1 MADASG
7 ADVMA
12 DCVILIGLPAA
23 GKSSFYRE
31 RFAGTHDHIS
41 KDLLRNNRQP
51 ERRQEQ
57 LLQESLAGG
66 RSLVIDN
73 TNASVA
79 TRAPLI
85 RAARAHGATVV
96 GYYFPTEAAA
106 ALRRNRAREGRER
119 VPDVAIFAVRKRLE
133 PPTREEGFDELF
145 EVKLLEDERRF
156 DVIPWV
162 GDRL

>member
-1 MADASG
+1 M
-7 ADVMA
+7 

-23 GKSSFYRE
+23 GKTTFYRE

-41 KDLLRNNRQP
+41 KDILRNNRRP

-57 LLQESLAGG
+57 LLLESLSGG

-73 TNASVA
+73 TNPSVEV
-79 TRAPLI
+79 RAPLI
-85 RAARAHGATVV
+85 RAARAHGARVI
-96 GYYFPTEAAA
+96 GYYFPTEAGA
-106 ALRRNRAREGRER
+106 ALRRNRAREGRDR

-133 PPTREEGFDELF
+133 PPSRDEGFDELF
-145 EVKLLEDERRF
+145 EVRLLEDERRF
-156 DVIPWV
+156 EVIPRV

>member
-1 MADASG
+1 MADASS
-7 ADVMA
+7 VMA
-12 DCVILIGLPAA
+12 ECVILIGLPAA
-23 GKSSFYRE
+23 GKSTFYRE

-57 LLQESLAGG
+57 LLLESLSGG

-79 TRAPLI
+79 VRAPLI
-85 RAARAHGATVV
+85 RAARAHGARVV
-96 GYYFPTEAAA
+96 GYYFPAEAGA
-106 ALRRNRAREGRER
+106 ALRRNRAREGRDR
-119 VPDVAIFAVRKRLE
+119 VPDVAIFTVRKRLE
-133 PPTREEGFDELF
+133 PPSREEGFDELF
-145 EVKLLEDERRF
+145 EVRLLEDERRF
-156 DVIPWV
+156 EVVPRV

>member
-1 MADASG
+1 M
-7 ADVMA
+7 

-23 GKSSFYRE
+23 GKSTFYRE
-31 RFAGTHDHIS
+31 RFGGTHDHIS
-41 KDLLRNNRQP
+41 KDLLRNNRRP

-57 LLQESLAGG
+57 LLLESLSGG

-79 TRAPLI
+79 VRAPLI
-85 RAARAHGATVV
+85 RTARAHGARVI
-96 GYYFPTEAAA
+96 GYYFPTDAGA
-106 ALRRNRAREGRER
+106 ALRRNRAREGRDR

-133 PPTREEGFDELF
+133 PPSRDEGFDELF
-145 EVKLLEDERRF
+145 EVRLLEDERRF
-156 DVIPWV
+156 DVVPRV

>member
-7 ADVMA
+7 ADAMA

-23 GKSSFYRE
+23 GKSTFYRE
-31 RFAGTHDHIS
+31 RFAGTHDHVS
-41 KDLLRNNRQP
+41 KDLLRHNRRP

-57 LLQESLAGG
+57 LVLESLAAG
-66 RSLVIDN
+66 RSVVIDN
-73 TNASVA
+73 TNASIA

-85 RAARAHGATVV
+85 RTAHAQGARVI
-96 GYYFPTEAAA
+96 GYYFPTDAGA

-133 PPTREEGFDELF
+133 SPSREEGFDELF

-156 DVIPWV
+156 EVIPWV
-162 GDRL
+162 GHRL

>member
-1 MADASG
+1 M
-7 ADVMA
+7 

-23 GKSSFYRE
+23 GKSTFYRE

-41 KDLLRNNRQP
+41 KDLLRNNRRP

-57 LLQESLAGG
+57 LLLESLSGG

-79 TRAPLI
+79 ARAPLL
-85 RAARAHGATVV
+85 RTARAHGARVI
-96 GYYFPTEAAA
+96 GYYFPTEAGA
-106 ALRRNRAREGRER
+106 ALRRNRAREGRDR
-119 VPDVAIFAVRKRLE
+119 VPDVAIFTVRKRLE
-133 PPTREEGFDELF
+133 PPSRDEGFDELF
-145 EVKLLEDERRF
+145 EVRLLEDERRF
-156 DVIPWV
+156 EVVPRV

>member
-1 MADASG
+1 ME
-7 ADVMA
+7 
-12 DCVILIGLPAA
+12 CVILIGLPAA
-23 GKSSFYRE
+23 GKSTFYRE

-41 KDLLRNNRQP
+41 KDLLRNNRKP

-73 TNASVA
+73 TNATVE
-79 TRAPLI
+79 TRASLI
-85 RAARAHGATVV
+85 RAARAHGARVI

-119 VPDVAIFAVRKRLE
+119 VPDVAIFAVRKRLQ
-133 PPTREEGFDELF
+133 PPIREEGFDELF
-145 EVKLLEDERRF
+145 EVTLVEDERRF
-156 DVIPWV
+156 DVVPRV

>member
-1 MADASG
+1 M
-7 ADVMA
+7 

-23 GKSSFYRE
+23 GKSTFYRE

-41 KDLLRNNRQP
+41 KDLLRNNRKP

-57 LLQESLAGG
+57 LLVESLAGG
-66 RSLVIDN
+66 RSLVVDN

-85 RAARAHGATVV
+85 RTAHAHGARVV
-96 GYYFPTEAAA
+96 GYYFPTEAGA

-133 PPTREEGFDELF
+133 PPSRDEGFDELF
-145 EVKLLEDERRF
+145 EVRLLEDERRF
-156 DVIPWV
+156 EVVPVARV